1 MKKLYPYLISFF
13 TLATIIVNGLAT
25 GLPLAGRTTK
35 EISDMYP
42 TLFTPAAIT
51 FSIWGVIY
59 IALVVFSIYSFK
71 KEVSRNVTIAYI
83 ISACLNMLWI
93 VLWHNLRIASSVV
106 IMLGLLGSL
115 IYIYRNIRNEVS
127 YFKVPIS
134 IYLGWISVATIA
146 NIAVFLFSKNW
157 NGFGIGADVWT
168 IIVMF
173 VATLLALYYLFKENN
188 LSFAG
193 VIAWALFGINSQ
205 LSFVQM
211 SLSTVPSPKYDM
223 LSNLLIFARIFLLI
237 IVVKIVY
244 NLFIKYFKKNG

>member
-1 MKKLYPYLISFF
+1 MKKFYPYLISFF

-35 EISDMYP
+35 EISDIYP
-42 TLFTPAAIT
+42 TLFTPAALT

-59 IALVVFSIYSFK
+59 IALIVFSFYSFK

-106 IMLGLLGSL
+106 VMLGLLGSL
-115 IYIYRNIRNEVS
+115 IYIYRNIRSEVS
-127 YFKVPIS
+127 YFKVPMS
-134 IYLGWISVATIA
+134 IYLGWISVASVA
-146 NIAVFLFSKNW
+146 NISVFLYSRNW
-157 NGFGIGADVWT
+157 DGLGIGADIWT
-168 IIVMF
+168 IVVML
-173 VATLLALYYLFKENN
+173 VATALGLYFLFKENN

-193 VIAWALFGINSQ
+193 VIAWALLGINNQ
-205 LSFVQM
+205 LSYTQM
-211 SLSTVPSPKYDM
+211 TLSSVPSPKYDM
-223 LSNLLIFARIFLLI
+223 LSNLLIFVRIFLLI

>member
-106 IMLGLLGSL
+106 VMLGLLGSL

-127 YFKVPIS
+127 YFKVPMS

-146 NIAVFLFSKNW
+146 NIAVYLYSRDW

-173 VATLLALYYLFKENN
+173 VATLLALYYLFKEKN
-188 LSFAG
+188 LSYAG

-211 SLSTVPSPKYDM
+211 SLSSVPSPKYDM

-237 IVVKIVY
+237 IVVKMVY

>member
-106 IMLGLLGSL
+106 VMLGLLGSL
-115 IYIYRNIRNEVS
+115 IYIYRNIRNEVA
-127 YFKVPIS
+127 YFKVPMS

-146 NIAVFLFSKNW
+146 NIAVFLYSKDW

-188 LSFAG
+188 LSYAG

-237 IVVKIVY
+237 IVVKMVY

>member
-35 EISDMYP
+35 EISDTFP

-106 IMLGLLGSL
+106 VMLGLLGSL

-146 NIAVFLFSKNW
+146 NIAVYLYSRDW

-173 VATLLALYYLFKENN
+173 VATLLALYYLFKEKN
-188 LSFAG
+188 LSYAG
-193 VIAWALFGINSQ
+193 VIAWALLGINSQ

-211 SLSTVPSPKYDM
+211 SLSSVPSPKYDM
-223 LSNLLIFARIFLLI
+223 LSNLLIFVRIFLLI

>member
-1 MKKLYPYLISFF
+1 MKKFYPYIISFF

-42 TLFTPAAIT
+42 TLFTPAALT

-59 IALVVFSIYSFK
+59 IALIVFSIYSFK
-71 KEVSRNVTIAYI
+71 KEVSRKVTIAYI

-93 VLWHNLRIASSVV
+93 VLWHNLQIVPSVLV
-106 IMLGLLGSL
+106 MLGLLASL
-115 IYIYRNIRNEVS
+115 IYIYRNIRSEVP
-127 YFKVPIS
+127 YFKVPMS
-134 IYLGWISVATIA
+134 IYLGWISVATVA
-146 NIAVFLFSKNW
+146 NISVFLYSINW
-157 NGFGIGADVWT
+157 NGLGIGADIWT
-168 IIVMF
+168 IIVML
-173 VATLLALYYLFKENN
+173 VATALGLYFLFKENN
-188 LSFAG
+188 ISYAA
-193 VIAWALFGINSQ
+193 VIAWALLGINNQ
-205 LSFVQM
+205 LAFTQLT
-211 SLSTVPSPKYDM
+211 LSTVPSPKYDM